1 MLPHRSGA
9 ERLQIRDITAEPEWC
24 RTAQVQQ
31 LRRLA
36 EHGWVS
42 KSIDIFQDQPSAL
55 WKIRALACS
64 HPARIF
70 QTVQI
75 SRRDAR
81 NRSRASVA
89 ITDRTGQRRGGAALD
104 QKRWFRNKPHPPGA
118 SSAPRTG
125 CVS

>member
-36 EHGWVS
+36 EHGWVP

-75 SRRDAR
+75 SRSDAC
-81 NRSRASVA
+81 NRSRAPVA
-89 ITDRTGQRRGGAALD
+89 ITESTGQRRVNAAIDKIGCVGNTRHHL
-104 QKRWFRNKPHPPGA
+104 GA
-118 SSAPRTG
+118 SSAR
-125 CVS
+125 